1 MRLKP
6 ILGRVKARLI
16 SRPAAQ
22 PDPAAAQPERHAD
35 PSLGAFLQR
44 TAGTAFTGFPPKWRL
59 DYPPLADPAP
69 IAVVMHVYYT
79 DLVGE
84 ILRELR
90 AIEVPFDLIVT
101 NASGESLDMSEAA
114 ETAARSVRVLPVE
127 NHGRDIWPT
136 VQLVNAGL
144 LDPYDII
151 FKIHTKRSEWREGHA
166 ELAGSGEEWKQGFY
180 RELLGEPGNVN
191 DILQAMRENPHI
203 GVITSTGSVTG
214 AEHWGGNLH
223 ITRELLDRLRL
234 RPDLQGIEFPAG
246 SIYWIRGFIL
256 QGLRSLMLD
265 EEDFQPEA
273 GQIDGTT
280 AHAVERLIG
289 LFTQESGMH
298 SYERP
303 AIAAERP
310 VTAAQLSEAL
320 ASPRPRARAIAYYL
334 PQFHPFPQNDAWWG
348 TGFTEWHNVAKAK
361 PLYYGHNQPL
371 TPSDLGFYDLRLDS
385 VREQQAALAKR
396 AGLAGF
402 MYYYYWFSGTKLME
416 MPIERLVESDL
427 DQPFCIM
434 WANENWTRRWDG
446 EEKNILIAQEYE
458 KVPPEQFIEDVLPLL
473 KDPRYMRVGGAA
485 LIAVYRIAQMPDY
498 HAVLERWRERARE
511 EGVGEL
517 FITSVDVGTNMQGL
531 QSDAESAD
539 VQGFIAFPPHNHE
552 WGMAYANGLG
562 VSQHMRGMLLDY
574 RTMALASEQ
583 SYLQDYPAHRFPG
596 AMVNFDNTAR
606 RQWEPDAWVGANPYT
621 FRRWLA
627 AAASAVA
634 DRPADERIVI
644 INAWNEWAESAVLE
658 PTTRWGRSYLQAA
671 RSALL

>member
-1 MRLKP
+1 MRIKP
-6 ILGRVKARLI
+6 ILGRVKARLLGG
-16 SRPAAQ
+16 SPPAA
-22 PDPAAAQPERHAD
+22 PAEPGPPAGPGLA
-35 PSLGAFLQR
+35 AFLQR
-44 TAGTAFTGFPPKWRL
+44 NEGASFTGFPAVWRL

-79 DLVGE
+79 ELVE
-84 ILRELR
+84 EVLEQLR

-101 NASGESLDMSEAA
+101 NASGRELDLNGA
-114 ETAARSVRVLPVE
+114 ERTAARSVRVLPVE

-144 LDPYDII
+144 LDPYDIV
-151 FKIHTKRSEWREGHA
+151 FKIHTKRSEWRAEHA
-166 ELAGSGEEWKQGFY
+166 GLAGSGEEWKQGFY
-180 RELLGEPGNVN
+180 RQLLGSPENVR
-191 DILQAMRENPHI
+191 DILQAMRENPQI
-203 GVITSTGSVTG
+203 GAVTSTGSLTG

-223 ITRELLDRLRL
+223 TAKELLQRLRL

-265 EEDFQPEA
+265 EADFEPEA

-289 LFTQESGMH
+289 LFVQESGMH

-303 AIAAERP
+303 DVAAEEP
-310 VTAAQLSEAL
+310 ASAAELTAALRDPQ
-320 ASPRPRARAIAYYL
+320 PRARAIAYYL

-348 TGFTEWHNVAKAK
+348 AGFTEWHNVAKAR

-371 TPSDLGFYDLRLDS
+371 LPSELGFYDLRLDA
-385 VREQQAALAKR
+385 VREQQAGMAKR
-396 AGLAGF
+396 AGISGF
-402 MYYYYWFSGTKLME
+402 MYYYYWFSGTRLMD
-416 MPIERLVESDL
+416 MPIRRLADGDL

-446 EEKNILIAQEYE
+446 EEKNVLIAQEYE
-458 KVPPEQFIEDVLPLL
+458 RVPPQQFIEDVLPLL

-485 LIAVYRIAQMPDY
+485 LLAVYRIAQMPDY
-498 HAVLERWRERARE
+498 HEVLEHWRTRARE

-531 QSDAESAD
+531 RSDYEAAG

-552 WGMAYANGLG
+552 WGLAYTSDLG
-562 VSQHMRGMLLDY
+562 VSDRMRGMLLDY
-574 RTMALASEQ
+574 RTMAMGSEQ
-583 SYLQDYPAHRFPG
+583 SYLEDYPAHRFPG

-606 RQWEPDAWVGANPYT
+606 RQWEPDAWVGSNPYT

-627 AAASAVA
+627 ACASAVA

-658 PTTRWGRSYLQAA
+658 PTVRWGRCYLQAA
-671 RSALL
+671 RSALV